1 MKTDTFIVFFG
12 LSVWLSNA
20 KDTISPKEILRQ
32 NDTLVSAG
40 RVFELGF
47 FPDGVFGNLFLGIW
61 LKKDGNKKPVW
72 IANRENPLEDSTSTL
87 QIRHDGNLILTDLCH
102 AAIIVNYGMI
112 STGAN
117 TSATLLD
124 TGNFVLRQ
132 RDEVI
137 WQSFD
142 YPTDTYLPGMKIG
155 WFGMLSDQPRFQA
168 LVSWLSPR
176 NPTRGCF
183 TLGTGY
189 KDARKLSVWRGQS
202 VHMDIGSLEGR
213 VFRFI
218 FKNSF
223 NSFNFSYFS
232 TQNETYLTFNTIGE
246 YEISWLVMASMGRI
260 DEYTLSKGNIS
271 SSSHRICDESKT
283 VNSSVC
289 LEEETQICDNGDKF
303 TTINGSMPTSMIV
316 NSSIIVNFDD
326 CKFTCQ
332 GNCSC
337 TGFALL
343 QDDQWTCQLYFGDK
357 SGLLDNIRRGG
368 GVVYVRE
375 TASFQQKRTK
385 KWRLRLILMSST
397 SLSIV
402 ALLILLCYIKHTCR
416 VTPISEHGESRGNG
430 EVTLLEQSTK
440 NAASIEMQ
448 REIILELNREDQQLS
463 WFNFNVVENATEHFN
478 TEKLGEGGF
487 GPVFKGQ
494 LPNGQEIAVKRLSK
508 KSVQGVKE
516 FKNEVTLISK
526 LQHRNLVRL
535 LGCCIQG
542 EEYLLIYEYMLNR
555 SLDSFIFDSS
565 KQVLLDFKRRGNI
578 IEGIAQGLLYL
589 HKYSRLRIIHR
600 DLKTSNILLDGD
612 MNPKISD
619 FGMARTFGEDETRAK
634 TTKIAGTYGY
644 MSPEY
649 AMDGNFSEKSDVFS
663 FGIIVLEI
671 ISGKRNIAFFETD
684 HSLNLLGYAWK
695 LWKEGRSMEFMDST
709 MADSCTVKEAEKY
722 VQLGLL
728 FVQDRAADRPT
739 MSDVVTMLRNDVSSL
754 PHPKEPAFFS

>member
-1 MKTDTFIVFFG
+1 M
-12 LSVWLSNA
+12 SNG

-47 FPDGVFGNLFLGIW
+47 FQDGVFGNLFLGIW

-87 QIRHDGNLILTDLCH
+87 QIRHDGNLILTDLRQ

-357 SGLLDNIRRGG
+357 SGLLDNIRRG
-368 GVVYVRE
+368 E
-375 TASFQQKRTK
+375 ASFMFAK
-385 KWRLRLILMSST
+385 
-397 SLSIV
+397 
-402 ALLILLCYIKHTCR
+402 LL
-416 VTPISEHGESRGNG
+416 PF
-430 EVTLLEQSTK
+430 
-440 NAASIEMQ
+440 
-448 REIILELNREDQQLS
+448 NR
-463 WFNFNVVENATEHFN
+463 NVSMKTN
-478 TEKLGEGGF
+478 T
-487 GPVFKGQ
+487 
-494 LPNGQEIAVKRLSK
+494 
-508 KSVQGVKE
+508 
-516 FKNEVTLISK
+516 
-526 LQHRNLVRL
+526 
-535 LGCCIQG
+535 
-542 EEYLLIYEYMLNR
+542 
-555 SLDSFIFDSS
+555 D
-565 KQVLLDFKRRGNI
+565 
-578 IEGIAQGLLYL
+578 
-589 HKYSRLRIIHR
+589 
-600 DLKTSNILLDGD
+600 
-612 MNPKISD
+612 
-619 FGMARTFGEDETRAK
+619 
-634 TTKIAGTYGY
+634 
-644 MSPEY
+644 
-649 AMDGNFSEKSDVFS
+649 
-663 FGIIVLEI
+663 
-671 ISGKRNIAFFETD
+671 
-684 HSLNLLGYAWK
+684 
-695 LWKEGRSMEFMDST
+695 
-709 MADSCTVKEAEKY
+709 
-722 VQLGLL
+722 
-728 FVQDRAADRPT
+728 
-739 MSDVVTMLRNDVSSL
+739 
-754 PHPKEPAFFS
+754 

>member
-1 MKTDTFIVFFG
+1 MKIFKLLMKTDTLIVFFG

-20 KDTISPKEILRQ
+20 KDTIRPKEILRQ
-32 NDTLVSAG
+32 NETLVSDG
-40 RVFELGF
+40 GVFELGF
-47 FPDGVFGNLFLGIW
+47 FQDGVFGNLFLGIW

-87 QIRHDGNLILTDLCH
+87 QIRHDGNLILTDLRQ

-112 STGAN
+112 SPSAN
-117 TSATLLD
+117 TSATLFD

-132 RDEVI
+132 GDEVI

-155 WFGMLSDQPRFQA
+155 WFGMISDQPRFQA

-176 NPTRGCF
+176 NPARGSF
-183 TLGTGY
+183 TLGTSY

-202 VHMDIGSLEGR
+202 VHMDIGSFEGR

-246 YEISWLVMASMGRI
+246 YEISWLVMASTGRI
-260 DEYTLSKGNIS
+260 DEYTLSKANIS
-271 SSSHRICDESKT
+271 SSSHWICDESKT

-289 LEEETQICDNGDKF
+289 LEEETQICDTGDKF
-303 TTINGSMPTSMIV
+303 TTINGSMPTSMIL
-316 NSSIIVNFDD
+316 NSSIIINFDD
-326 CKFTCQ
+326 CKLTCQ

-343 QDDQWTCQLYFGDK
+343 QDDQWMCQLYFGDK

-375 TASFQQKRTK
+375 TASFQQK
-385 KWRLRLILMSST
+385 L
-397 SLSIV
+397 
-402 ALLILLCYIKHTCR
+402 
-416 VTPISEHGESRGNG
+416 TPISEHGESIGNG
-430 EVTLLEQSTK
+430 EVTLLEQTTK
-440 NAASIEMQ
+440 NEASIEMQ
-448 REIILELNREDQQLS
+448 RENILELIREDQQLS
-463 WFNFNVVENATEHFN
+463 WFSFNVVENATEHFN
-478 TEKLGEGGF
+478 NENKLGEGGF

-535 LGCCIQG
+535 LGCCMQG
-542 EEYLLIYEYMLNR
+542 EEYLLIYEYMLNS
-555 SLDSFIFDSS
+555 SLDSFVFDSS

-619 FGMARTFGEDETRAK
+619 FGMARTFGEDETRSK

-739 MSDVVTMLRNDVSSL
+739 MSDVVTMLRNDVSAL